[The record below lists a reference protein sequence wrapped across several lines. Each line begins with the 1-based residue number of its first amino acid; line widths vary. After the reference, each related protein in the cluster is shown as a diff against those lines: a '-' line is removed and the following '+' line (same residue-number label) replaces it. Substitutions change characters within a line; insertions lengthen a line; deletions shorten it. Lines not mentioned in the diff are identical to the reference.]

1 MAKIVSSDAV
11 KFCRG
16 KKENLPE
23 GAQKVEIYMVP
34 GKNELYFIFEN
45 EIEGDPNLKN
55 EMKNENLI
63 LK

>member
-1 MAKIVSSDAV
+1 MAKIINDAV
-11 KFCRG
+11 KFYRG

-23 GAQKVEIYMVP
+23 EAQKVEIYMVP
-34 GKNELYFIFEN
+34 GRNELYFVFEGEN
-45 EIEGDPNLKN
+45 EGDPILKN